1 MNDPYKVLGVSRD
14 ASDEEIK
21 KAYRELARKYHP
33 DNYVNNPLA
42 DLVQEKMK
50 EINEAY
56 DEICRSRAASKNG
69 SSSQSGGSY
78 YSDTASGDYE
88 GALKDIR
95 ILINAGRYNE
105 ATIRL
110 DSLPQNARNAEWHFL
125 KGCLLMQRGYFYD
138 ATRFFESAC
147 YMDPNNEE
155 YKNALNELK
164 NRSNA
169 YGQRYRRTTTSQS
182 ADDALCNMCTGL
194 ICADCM
200 CEMCGG
206 DLIGCM

>member
-33 DNYVNNPLA
+33 DNYVNSPLS

-56 DEICRSRAASKNG
+56 DEIQRSRSASR
-69 SSSQSGGSY
+69 SSSSSSRTNSDYYGGEDRSEDLR
-78 YSDTASGDYE
+78 S
-88 GALKDIR
+88 IR
-95 ILINAGRYNE
+95 ILINAGNYNE
-105 ATIRL
+105 ANARL
-110 DSLPQNARNAEWHFL
+110 ESIPKNSRNAEWHFL
-125 KGCLLMQRGYFYD
+125 KGCLLMQRGYMYE
-138 ATRFFESAC
+138 AIRMLETAC
-147 YMDPNNEE
+147 YLDPNNDE
-155 YKNALNELK
+155 YRNALNELK
-164 NRSNA
+164 IRSNS
-169 YGQRYRRTTTSQS
+169 YGDQYRRTSSSSGASLCDMCS
-182 ADDALCNMCTGL
+182 AL

-206 DLIGCM
+206 DFIRCL